1 MNNPLIPFASNLL
14 IIILITINIT
24 NCSTSII
31 SKNKI
36 RAGESKYFNYRFI
49 ENPDIV
55 NKIDLREY
63 LDNCSEYFANNDD
76 VRLYLT
82 MFVNNIRTQ
91 NQRSIAEN
99 LYNQIISYL
108 VSRGVPRGQIF
119 DRYGDSSSLEPYFKY
134 DEIIVEIVVK

>member
-1 MNNPLIPFASNLL
+1 MNSPFIPFASNLL
-14 IIILITINIT
+14 IIIFITINIT
-24 NCSTSII
+24 NCSTSTI

-55 NKIDLREY
+55 NRIDLREY

-108 VSRGVPRGQIF
+108 VTRGVPRNLIY
-119 DRYGDSSSLEPYFKY
+119 DRYGDSSNLEPYFKY
-134 DEIIVEIVVK
+134 DEIIVEIVVR